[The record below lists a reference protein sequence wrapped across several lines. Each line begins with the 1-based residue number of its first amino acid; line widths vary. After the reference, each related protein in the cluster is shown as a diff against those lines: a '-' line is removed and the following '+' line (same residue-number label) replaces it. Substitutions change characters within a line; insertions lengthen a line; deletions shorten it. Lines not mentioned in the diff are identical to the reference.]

1 MIPMDPVN
9 TTASLAPR
17 LIQDDRR
24 MLLRIGLVVGL
35 LLRIIIL
42 SQTSALG
49 TNIVDEQHYARLGA
63 NILAGNGY
71 AMDVGQPT
79 SIRPPLYPALL
90 AATWFFTGS
99 GNLQAVRVVQIGL
112 SLLTTWVVFLI
123 GRRVHSEAAGRMA
136 ALICWLYP
144 SLIFSDYLILTETLF
159 TLLLLAFV
167 LLAIMLVQEPRAR
180 TAVTCGA
187 VLALAALSRSV
198 LWPAPLILCPLL
210 LVLLRE
216 PLRRRVAFAALVFVA
231 FAVVLAPWSIRN
243 TRLQG
248 VFTTVDTMG
257 GINLRMGNYEH
268 TPEDRMWDAV
278 SVKGEQN
285 WVYDLRY
292 EHIDGPVTE
301 GVKDKWA
308 QRKAIQYMVANPG
321 TTVRRSL
328 IKFADF
334 WGLEREFMAGVRDGF
349 FNPPT
354 WFAALASVAIV
365 VAYALLALGGAAG
378 SWLAAPRDWRV
389 HMLLLFPV
397 VLITGAHTIVFG
409 HSRYHLP
416 LMPILGVYAAMLVVA
431 MPVRVRTAPRVLL
444 AGASACVLLL
454 AAIWVR
460 QVVFVDAG
468 RITTLLKTI
477 GL

>member
-1 MIPMDPVN
+1 MDRVN
-9 TTASLAPR
+9 SATMDAPR
-17 LIQDDRR
+17 LLRDDGRT
-24 MLLRIGLVVGL
+24 LLRAGLIVGL
-35 LLRIIIL
+35 LLRLVIL
-42 SQTSALG
+42 SQTSALS

-63 NILAGNGY
+63 NVLAGNGY
-71 AMDVGQPT
+71 GMEAGQPT
-79 SIRPPLYPALL
+79 SIRPPLYPAML

-112 SLLTTWVVFLI
+112 SLLTTWVAFLI
-123 GRRVHSEAAGRMA
+123 GRRVHSEAAGRIA
-136 ALICWLYP
+136 AVICWLYP

-159 TLLLLAFV
+159 TLLLLGFV
-167 LLAIMLVQEPRAR
+167 LLAVKLVQEPHAM
-180 TAVTCGA
+180 TAVACGA
-187 VLALAALSRSV
+187 VLALAALTRSV
-198 LWPAPLILCPLL
+198 LWPAPLVLCPLL

-216 PLRRRVAFAALVFVA
+216 PLPKRLGHAVLVFMAFAA
-231 FAVVLAPWSIRN
+231 VLAPWSIRN

-257 GINLRMGNYEH
+257 GINLRMGNYEY

-278 SVKGEQN
+278 SVSGEHN
-285 WVYDLRY
+285 WVTALRE
-292 EHIDGPVTE
+292 EHFDRPVTE

-308 QRKAIQYMVANPG
+308 QRKAVQYMVANPG
-321 TTVRRSL
+321 TTIRRAL

-354 WFAALASVAIV
+354 WFAALASATIV
-365 VAYALLALGGAAG
+365 LAYALLAVGGAAG
-378 SWLAAPRDWRV
+378 AWLAAPNDWRV
-389 HMLLLFPV
+389 HVLLLFPV

-416 LMPILGVYAAMLVVA
+416 LMPILGVYAAMLLVA
-431 MPVRVRTAPRVLL
+431 VPVRVRTVPRVLL

-454 AAIWVR
+454 AAIWIR
-460 QVVFVDAG
+460 QIVFVDAG